1 MNCTDI
7 NTQMDDYL
15 DDRLEPQARSAFDQ
29 HVAGCKACAAMLE
42 QMQGLLHGLQQLPI
56 SEPSADFEQ
65 RVFNEI
71 RRQHRQPRVG
81 RFAAGF
87 ATAMAA
93 SLAIWFASSV
103 YLPEMPGQSAS
114 QQATVSVALNQQ
126 QTVRLMFEA
135 QSDIQQVSLSIDLPN
150 NMQLAGY
157 PGRKQLSWQTSLK
170 KGSNVLALPVMAVDP
185 GEGELVAR
193 LNYGDKSKTV
203 RVLLKTM
210 DDGVLRYQL
219 RTNKSA

>member
-1 MNCTDI
+1 
-7 NTQMDDYL
+7 
-15 DDRLEPQARSAFDQ
+15 
-29 HVAGCKACAAMLE
+29 
-42 QMQGLLHGLQQLPI
+42 
-56 SEPSADFEQ
+56 
-65 RVFNEI
+65 
-71 RRQHRQPRVG
+71 
-81 RFAAGF
+81 
-87 ATAMAA
+87 MAA